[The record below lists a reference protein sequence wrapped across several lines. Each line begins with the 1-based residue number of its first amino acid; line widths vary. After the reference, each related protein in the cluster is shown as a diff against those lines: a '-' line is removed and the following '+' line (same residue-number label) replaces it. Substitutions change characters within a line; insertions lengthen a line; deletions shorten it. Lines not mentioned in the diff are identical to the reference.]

1 METIGSKINQ
11 ITCGS
16 ITMIK
21 VLIVDD
27 SKSMRIGLQK
37 LLSDHRPEIDV
48 IGTARHGIE
57 ALEFLHEHN
66 NAVDVVLLDFFMPK
80 MDGLETLKKIMELYS
95 IPTIMISSAD
105 QTENADLYFKAIKMG
120 AVDSIT
126 KPSGI
131 ESLYV
136 DQIEELL
143 VKKIKSAFESR
154 KKIQKIGND
163 DSIKA
168 ILSPTIVTRKKF
180 DPILIEAIKHHPLG
194 SNLLTNF
201 RKVILLGAST
211 GGPSKIIDIIQNLRF
226 SPYVA
231 IIIIQ
236 HMPAGFTNYF
246 AQRLNNLSEYPIHE
260 AMNGERLC
268 AGTMCVAPGDQ
279 HLKLRIEGQEIYIE
293 TNQEPRIW
301 GVRPCIDY
309 VMISAAQLFKEKC
322 VGIVLTGM
330 GRDGAYGIQIV
341 KQYGGLTIA
350 QNTEEALIDS
360 MPKEAIKTGD
370 VEHVMKVQD
379 IIKFLNNNVI
389 T

>member
-1 METIGSKINQ
+1 MQ
-11 ITCGS
+11 IS
-16 ITMIK
+16 
-21 VLIVDD
+21 
-27 SKSMRIGLQK
+27 LQK
-37 LLSDHRPEIDV
+37 LLSDHQPHLDV

-57 ALEFLHEHN
+57 ALEFLHEHSN
-66 NAVDVVLLDFFMPK
+66 DVDVILLDFFMPK

-95 IPTIMISSAD
+95 IPTIMISGAD
-105 QTENADLYFKAIKMG
+105 QTENADLYFKAMKLG
-120 AVDSIT
+120 AVDSIA

-136 DQIEELL
+136 DQIEEQL
-143 VKKIKSAFESR
+143 VKKINSAFESR
-154 KKIQKIGND
+154 KKIQKIVND
-163 DSIKA
+163 DSIQA
-168 ILSPTIVTRKKF
+168 ILSPTIVNRKKL
-180 DPILIEAIKHHPLG
+180 DPILIEATKHHTLV

-201 RKVILLGAST
+201 KKVILLGAST
-211 GGPSKIIDIIQNLRF
+211 GGPSKIIDFIQNLHY
-226 SPYVA
+226 SPNVA
-231 IIIIQ
+231 VIIIQ

-260 AMNGERLC
+260 ASNGGRLC

-279 HLKLRIEGQEIYIE
+279 HLKLRVEGQEAYIE

-309 VMISAAQLFKEKC
+309 VMISAAQVFKEKC
-322 VGIVLTGM
+322 IGIVLTGM

-350 QNTEEALIDS
+350 QNMEEALIDS

-370 VEHVMKVQD
+370 IDHIMKVQD
-379 IIKFLNNNVI
+379 IIRFLNNNVI
-389 T
+389 I